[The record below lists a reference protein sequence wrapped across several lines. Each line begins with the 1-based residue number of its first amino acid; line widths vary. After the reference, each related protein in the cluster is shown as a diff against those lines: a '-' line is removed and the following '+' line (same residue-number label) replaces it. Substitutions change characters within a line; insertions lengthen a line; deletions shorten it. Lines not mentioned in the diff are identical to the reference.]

1 MLSLST
7 VAGMVGSLVTPWLA
21 ERSRPAWLPVVTS
34 STLCGLAYVG
44 LMTAPSGGAVVWML
58 ALGAGQGA
66 ALSLA
71 LGAIVWRSPD
81 PVHAARL
88 STMAQGIGY
97 LVAGTGPALVGV
109 LHGWTGGWTLP
120 LAVLLV
126 LLVPH
131 SAAGVVAMRRTTQE
145 QPIGSN

>member
-1 MLSLST
+1 ML
-7 VAGMVGSLVTPWLA
+7 
-21 ERSRPAWLPVVTS
+21 
-34 STLCGLAYVG
+34 
-44 LMTAPSGGAVVWML
+44 WML

-71 LGAIVWRSPD
+71 LGAIVWRSHD

-88 STMAQGIGY
+88 STMAQGFGY
-97 LVAGTGPALVGV
+97 LVAGAGPALVGV
-109 LHGWTGGWTLP
+109 LHGWTGGWTAP

-131 SAAGVVAMRRTTQE
+131 WPPGWSRCGE
-145 QPIGSN
+145 QSPTPSIGSNEVVDSVRAAVTG